1 MATPL
6 TVLILEDRPADAELM
21 IHELKAA
28 GFALNWRRVDNET
41 DYLSS
46 LDERPEII
54 LADHNLPQFDAKQA
68 LLLLKQRGWDI
79 PLIIVTGSISEEVAV
94 TRMKEGAADYL
105 LKDRLTRLGPAVVH
119 ALEEKRLREVDRRAR
134 DLTARLAA
142 IIESSNDAIIGA
154 DNLGNI
160 SVWNPA
166 AEKLFGYTRREAIGC
181 SFTMLTPPERTEE
194 MFDVIAKTRRG
205 ESVSA
210 FETERLDKYGKLI
223 TVAISVSPL
232 KDGAGN
238 IIGSSEIVRDLT
250 ARKQNEKQLA
260 EYVEQLRALNHGI
273 TRAKEDEAKRIALQL
288 HDEAGQMLAAVHI
301 GLSQLVG
308 AVPEKYRDA
317 LKEIEKHL
325 ITVEDQLR
333 TIAHDLRPAILDQLG
348 LQAALETL
356 TSRISAR
363 YGIQV
368 WLQVAKY
375 LRFPADVE
383 IAIYRIAQES
393 LNNVAKHSHAT
404 TALVRIDQDEE
415 NIDFSIH
422 DNGVGFDTSRVFSS
436 SNGRGLGLIGI
447 RERLQDFRGTLHID
461 SAPGRG
467 TTLTATIPLMS
478 QKAPLRETT
487 FLAR

>member
-1 MATPL
+1 
-6 TVLILEDRPADAELM
+6 
-21 IHELKAA
+21 
-28 GFALNWRRVDNET
+28 
-41 DYLSS
+41 
-46 LDERPEII
+46 
-54 LADHNLPQFDAKQA
+54 
-68 LLLLKQRGWDI
+68 
-79 PLIIVTGSISEEVAV
+79 
-94 TRMKEGAADYL
+94 MKEGAADYP
-105 LKDRLTRLGPAVVH
+105 LKDRLTRLGPAVLH
-119 ALEEKRLREVDRRAR
+119 DLEENRLRAIDRQAR
-134 DLTARLAA
+134 DITARLAA

-154 DNLGNI
+154 DNLGKI

-166 AEKLFGYTRREAIGC
+166 AQKLFGYTRREAFGC
-181 SFTMLTPPERTEE
+181 SFTMLAPPERAEE
-194 MFDVIAKTRRG
+194 LFDVIAKTRRG
-205 ESVSA
+205 EWVSA

-223 TVAISVSPL
+223 PVAISVSPL

-238 IIGSSEIVRDLT
+238 IIGSSAIVRDLT
-250 ARKQNEKQLA
+250 ARKQSEKQLA

-308 AVPEKYRDA
+308 EVPQKCREA
-317 LKEIEKHL
+317 LQEIEKYL
-325 ITVEDQLR
+325 ITVEEQLR

-348 LQAALETL
+348 FQAALETL

-368 WLQVAKY
+368 SLQVANY

-404 TALVRIDQDEE
+404 AVLVRIDQGAE

-422 DNGVGFDTSRVFSS
+422 DNGVGFDATRVYSS
-436 SNGRGLGLIGI
+436 SNGSGLGLIGI
-447 RERLQDFRGTLHID
+447 RERLQDFGGTLRMD
-461 SAPGRG
+461 SAPGGG

-478 QKAPLRETT
+478 QKALLRESS